1 MLSDQQVADA
11 IVSSGLLDAET
22 VKASLATAT
31 SKQKSLVDIVVDKNL
46 IKTSQ
51 LGEILA
57 PLYQF
62 PFVDISREHISEE
75 VLRLLPELVAQ
86 KQQAVVCGHD
96 TTGIKVAMVDPS
108 NFEVVNMLRKKTGE
122 VISVFFTL
130 PALMQEA
137 LGQYRKSIRDE
148 FEEIIKAN
156 LSKVNSAKPEDV
168 SIIKIVD
175 NLIAYAHHNEAS
187 DIHIEPQK
195 QDVTI
200 RFRIDGILHDVLNFP
215 LAIHE
220 LVVARIKILSR
231 LRIDEHRSAQDG
243 KISMEIRGEPL
254 DVRVSIL
261 PTVHGEKVVM
271 RLLSAANK
279 HFSLEDLGFGD
290 KDLKLVQEAIARPH
304 GMILSTGPTGSG
316 KSTTLY
322 ALIQLINSREI
333 NISTIEDPVEYDI
346 PGVNQIQVDPKT
358 NLTFASGLRSLLRQD
373 PDVIMVGEI
382 RDEETANIAVN
393 SAMTGHLVMSTLHT
407 NDAATTLPRLI
418 EMNVE
423 PFLIAS
429 TIDII
434 VAQRLVRKVCPHCVA
449 SYILSEAQKQELYG
463 YPQIKAELPAD
474 VGAEIR
480 LYRGNGCTRCG
491 HTGFKGRIGLFEVMS
506 IDDTI
511 REMIMKRDNADRI
524 KEVAIKN
531 GMMTMLQDGWHKAV
545 SGKTTVEEVLRATS
559 E

>member
-1 MLSDQQVADA
+1 MISDQQVADLM
-11 IVSSGLLDAET
+11 VNSGLLDAET
-22 VKASLATAT
+22 VKASQVTAT
-31 SKQKSLVDIVVDKNL
+31 SKQKSLVDIVLDKNL
-46 IKTSQ
+46 VKASQ
-51 LGEILA
+51 LGAAIA
-57 PLYQF
+57 TIYKC
-62 PFVDISREHISEE
+62 PFVEISREQINEE
-75 VLRLLPELVAQ
+75 VLRLLPELVAI
-86 KQQAVVCGHD
+86 KQQAIVFGRD
-96 TTGIKVAMVDPS
+96 ATGLKLAMVDPS
-108 NFEVVNMLRKKTGE
+108 NFTVVNLLRKKTGE
-122 VISVFFTL
+122 PISIYFTL
-130 PALMQEA
+130 PSLLKEA
-137 LGQYRKSIRDE
+137 LGQYRRSIRDE

-156 LSKVNSAKPEDV
+156 LSKVKSAQPEDL

-175 NLIAYAHHNEAS
+175 NLIAYAHHNDAS

-195 QDVTI
+195 TTVII

-215 LAIHE
+215 LDIHE
-220 LVVARIKILSR
+220 LVVARVKILSR

-243 KISMEIRGEPL
+243 KIAMEIRGEPL

-279 HFSLEDLGFGD
+279 HFSLEELGLGD
-290 KDLKLVQEAIARPH
+290 KDLVLVKDAANRPH
-304 GMILSTGPTGSG
+304 GMILATGPTGSG

-322 ALIQLINSREI
+322 ALVQLINSREI

-382 RDEETANIAVN
+382 RDEETASIAVN
-393 SAMTGHLVMSTLHT
+393 SAMTGHLVLSTLHT

-418 EMNVE
+418 EMKVE

-429 TIDII
+429 TVHII
-434 VAQRLVRKVCPHCVA
+434 IAQRLVRRVCPHCIA
-449 SYILSEAQKQELYG
+449 SYNLSAAQKQELLG
-463 YPQIKAELPAD
+463 YPQIKPELPTD
-474 VGAEIR
+474 PNVEIR
-480 LYRGNGCTRCG
+480 LYRGNGCNQCG
-491 HTGFKGRIGLFEVMS
+491 HTGFKGRIGLFEVML

-511 REMIMKRDNADRI
+511 REMIMKRTNAD
-524 KEVAIKN
+524 EIKN
-531 GMMTMLQDGWHKAV
+531 AALQRGMVTMLQDGWHKAV
-545 SGKTTVEEVLRATS
+545 AGKTTIEEVLRATS